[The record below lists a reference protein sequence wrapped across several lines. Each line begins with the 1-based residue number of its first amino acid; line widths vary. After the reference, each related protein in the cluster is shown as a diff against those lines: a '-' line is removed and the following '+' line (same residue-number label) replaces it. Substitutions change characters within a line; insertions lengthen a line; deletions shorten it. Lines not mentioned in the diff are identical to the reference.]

1 VPDVLIAVNWG
12 ELFVPTHS
20 VAEMIVR
27 GTIMY
32 LGILLIFRFVAG
44 RQFSAIGLADI
55 LVIVIIADAAQ
66 NAFSKEYKSI
76 TEGIILV
83 LTIVFWDFVL
93 DWLAYHI
100 RFFAWLTKHPP
111 LPLVEDGKLNRR
123 NMRQELIST
132 DELRSQARQ
141 QGIGEIEDIQAAY
154 LEANGEVS
162 FIKKTTS
169 QAAKGKARRNRVI

>member
-1 VPDVLIAVNWG
+1 
-12 ELFVPTHS
+12 
-20 VAEMIVR
+20 
-27 GTIMY
+27 
-32 LGILLIFRFVAG
+32 
-44 RQFSAIGLADI
+44 
-55 LVIVIIADAAQ
+55 
-66 NAFSKEYKSI
+66 
-76 TEGIILV
+76 
-83 LTIVFWDFVL
+83 
-93 DWLAYHI
+93 
-100 RFFAWLTKHPP
+100 
-111 LPLVEDGKLNRR
+111 LVEDGKLNRR